1 MALRVIAALLVLCA
15 VAHAQTPA
23 DALREGNTA
32 AAQGDWQ
39 KVSSLV
45 APLLRG
51 QLSPADL
58 GEAHRL
64 AGIAAFFQNQREAAE
79 AHFVDYLRIDL
90 DGQLDPALYPPDVV
104 NFFNDVRSL
113 HDAEL
118 RARRPKTRRYW
129 ILNLIPPGGQIQNG
143 DRTKAYVIGGLLGAL
158 AITNVTSFLVLRS
171 WCSEVSGSS
180 GSSVTCDKGGDH
192 SSSAP
197 ALRVVNIAS
206 GIGLI
211 LTYGFGVYDGVKGYR
226 RKESMQPFVAPPSA
240 GGGGAVFGVLGSF

>member
-1 MALRVIAALLVLCA
+1 MAVRVIAALLLCCA

-58 GEAHRL
+58 AEAHRL
-64 AGIAAFFQNQREAAE
+64 AGIAAFFQNQRDVAE
-79 AHFVDYLRIDL
+79 EHFVNYLRLDL
-90 DGQLDPALYPPDVV
+90 DGKLDPALYPPEVV

-118 RARRPKTRRYW
+118 RKRRPKARRYW

-143 DRTKAYVIGGLLGAL
+143 DKTKAYIIGGALGAL
-158 AITNVTSFLVLRS
+158 AITNITSFLVLRS
-171 WCSEVSGSS
+171 WCQEVSGSD

-197 ALRVVNIAS
+197 TLRVVNIAS

-211 LTYGFGVYDGVKGYR
+211 LTYGFGMYDGVKGYR
-226 RKESMQPFVAPPSA
+226 RKESIQPFVAPA
-240 GGGGAVFGVLGSF
+240 TGGGTVGVFGSF